1 MSDLTY
7 VYSKSALWTQDS
19 VRIAGLNAFTP
30 PAITATIGNKKTTW
44 YDMAVPVDNGLEP
57 TQCEFKTDADP
68 DVMIMFGF
76 MPGQTAR
83 VQARRTYRDSNGGL
97 HVFVDELEGIVGTM
111 TPDENGTDSKEGVG
125 LSVIMNLSYYKLT
138 IDNRVIYEIDPQNM
152 NRTINGVNVLQDEK
166 DALLM

>member
-19 VRIAGLNAFTP
+19 VRIAGLKAFTP

-125 LSVIMNLSYYKLT
+125 LSVTMNLSYYKLT
-138 IDNRVIYEIDPQNM
+138 IDDRVIYEIDPQNM